1 MQRCVVRS
9 CAVKRVGCAS
19 SLSKRRLLVLS
30 LPATSLFR
38 APYGDVST
46 TRGASRCNSS
56 CSQLESLKVVLNSL
70 SADVEVIRKQAREDA
85 TWLCTE
91 SGKTRIRLFYEQFP
105 ADKRKVNSRD
115 IVDYIHSRTD
125 PSSTT
130 GIVATSEQI
139 DSQQLAAFRVLS
151 SLLTFP
157 LTLAF
162 GLNKLFAS
170 PSLSSSYPN
179 MMLKDRSINV
189 LVLGARA
196 ESSLPLIWWQEML
209 LACDFDD
216 VNIRM
221 IGPELLLDK
230 GRPLQD
236 LLSQN
241 SSLVQSGEG
250 EGEST
255 VRRRRSVSISGC
267 GPSSSSVSP
276 SSDRTALH
284 LHEDLVPLLQWAHVF
299 ALFNP
304 GYGSSPCPSS
314 SPSQKAMAMGD
325 WDPTLRL
332 LLQTRKP
339 VLCTAYGH
347 QDLRRGE

>member
-1 MQRCVVRS
+1 MNRI
-9 CAVKRVGCAS
+9 GCAS
-19 SLSKRRLLVLS
+19 SLPESRLLVLS
-30 LPATSLFR
+30 LPSNCFSH
-38 APYGDVST
+38 APYGGSST
-46 TRGASRCNSS
+46 RIVRCNSS
-56 CSQLESLKVVLNSL
+56 SSQLEPLKVVLSSL
-70 SADVEVIRKQAREDA
+70 SADVEVVRKQAREDA
-85 TWLCTE
+85 AWLGTE
-91 SGKTRIRLFYEQFP
+91 SAKTRIRLFYEQFP
-105 ADKRKVNSRD
+105 ANGRKVNSRD

-125 PSSTT
+125 PSLTN

-139 DSQQLAAFRVLS
+139 DNHQLAAFRVLS

-157 LTLAF
+157 LTLAY

-170 PSLSSSYPN
+170 PSLASSYPN
-179 MMLKDRSINV
+179 MMLKDGSINV
-189 LVLGARA
+189 LILGARA

-209 LACDFDD
+209 LACDFHN

-221 IGPELLLDK
+221 IGPELLEK
-230 GRPLQD
+230 RRPLHD
-236 LLSQN
+236 
-241 SSLVQSGEG
+241 VQSGG
-250 EGEST
+250 TDEST
-255 VRRRRSVSISGC
+255 TVRRSVSISGC
-267 GPSSSSVSP
+267 GPSSLCP

-304 GYGSSPCPSS
+304 GYGSSPCSS
-314 SPSQKAMAMGD
+314 SSKAMGD

-347 QDLRRGE
+347 HDLRRGESPLHLITLNTD

>member
-1 MQRCVVRS
+1 LEPL
-9 CAVKRVGCAS
+9 KI
-19 SLSKRRLLVLS
+19 VLS
-30 LPATSLFR
+30 
-38 APYGDVST
+38 
-46 TRGASRCNSS
+46 
-56 CSQLESLKVVLNSL
+56 SL
-70 SADVEVIRKQAREDA
+70 SADVEVVRRQARDDA
-85 TWLCTE
+85 AWLCTE
-91 SGKTRIRLFYEQFP
+91 SGKIRIRLFYEQFP

-125 PSSTT
+125 PSST
-130 GIVATSEQI
+130 SEQI
-139 DSQQLAAFRVLS
+139 DSQQIAAFRVLS

-157 LTLAF
+157 LTLAY
-162 GLNKLFAS
+162 GLNKLFS
-170 PSLSSSYPN
+170 SDPSLASSYTN

-209 LACDFDD
+209 LSCDFDD
-216 VNIRM
+216 VNLRM
-221 IGPELLLDK
+221 IGPELLEK

-236 LLSQN
+236 LPPQS
-241 SSLVQSGEG
+241 SSLVQYGEG
-250 EGEST
+250 EPT
-255 VRRRRSVSISGC
+255 VRRSVTISGC
-267 GPSSSSVSP
+267 GPSSSVDQ

-304 GYGSSPCPSS
+304 GYGSKAMVG
-314 SPSQKAMAMGD
+314 SPSD

-339 VLCTAYGH
+339 ILCTAYGH
-347 QDLRRGE
+347 QDLRRGESPLHSTIN

>member
-1 MQRCVVRS
+1 MQRCVVKS
-9 CAVKRVGCAS
+9 CTVKRIGCAS
-19 SLSKRRLLVLS
+19 SLPKSRLLVLS
-30 LPATSLFR
+30 LPASCY
-38 APYGDVST
+38 APYGDS
-46 TRGASRCNSS
+46 SRCNSS
-56 CSQLESLKVVLNSL
+56 CSQLEPLKVVLSSL
-70 SADVEVIRKQAREDA
+70 SADVEVVRRQARDDA
-85 TWLCTE
+85 AWLCTE
-91 SGKTRIRLFYEQFP
+91 SGKTRIRLFYEKFP

-125 PSSTT
+125 PSS
-130 GIVATSEQI
+130 TSEQI

-157 LTLAF
+157 LTLAY
-162 GLNKLFAS
+162 GLNKLF
-170 PSLSSSYPN
+170 SSSSPASSYTN
-179 MMLKDRSINV
+179 MMLKDRRINV

-209 LACDFDD
+209 LSCDFDD
-216 VNIRM
+216 VNLRM
-221 IGPELLLDK
+221 IGPELLEK

-236 LLSQN
+236 IPPQN
-241 SSLVQSGEG
+241 SSLVESGEG
-250 EGEST
+250 EPT
-255 VRRRRSVSISGC
+255 IRRRVSISGC
-267 GPSSSSVSP
+267 GPSSSVCQ

-304 GYGSSPCPSS
+304 GYGSKAMGGTG
-314 SPSQKAMAMGD
+314 SPSD

-347 QDLRRGE
+347 QDLRRGESRCTAL